1 MRWKFDRG
9 VLSHDSS
16 VRSARLIS
24 SA

>member
-1 MRWKFDRG
+1 MVMRFYRG